1 MRRALILLVLPFVL
15 PASAQATAE
24 LTSFSVEPA
33 DLQAGGHPDVVIRQT
48 IAPSGSDDV
57 KDTFTRLA
65 PGLLGN
71 PQNAALCTSEQLR
84 SSEGCP
90 DDAKVGSVVVSARL
104 GPLYLPP
111 DVPVNG
117 TVYNLKPTGG
127 EPARLGLELNALA
140 GVAGTTYLEAP
151 VTLRPGP
158 DGIGLET
165 LFPEQPRDA
174 DGLDIQIRGVELT
187 FDGEASKGPFM
198 RMPTSCA
205 TGTSLARINSW
216 DAPDVFSQLTHTITP
231 TGCDAL
237 PFQPRADGSVGSPDQ
252 LLDGDFPPFS
262 TTLRLDPEGAALN
275 RAEVTLPTS
284 LAPNQ
289 AALMR
294 ACLRPQADATAC
306 PETSR
311 MGTAIIDSPLQ
322 AQPVRGPVYLAFNTP
337 APLPG
342 LMVVL
347 PPPVDL
353 RIDAVVETGA
363 FGVRNVF
370 PTNPDLPLRS
380 FTLEFF
386 GGPDGI
392 LQLTDDLCGAR
403 TPTAIT
409 ARLTAHSGKVS
420 EFKQE
425 LATPGCDPRAR
436 VTLRRKRKR
445 WTLAAVLTAARRGPD
460 ITSARVTLPKPLRR
474 GKPKPRIHVDG
485 RRVAV
490 RRAKRAVK
498 PRLAGGARRIK
509 IVWRGLKVKRGKKL
523 RPRAAVP
530 VRMVDERGK
539 TFALRPRAPRG

>member
-1 MRRALILLVLPFVL
+1 M
-15 PASAQATAE
+15 
-24 LTSFSVEPA
+24 
-33 DLQAGGHPDVVIRQT
+33 
-48 IAPSGSDDV
+48 
-57 KDTFTRLA
+57 
-65 PGLLGN
+65 
-71 PQNAALCTSEQLR
+71 
-84 SSEGCP
+84 
-90 DDAKVGSVVVSARL
+90 
-104 GPLYLPP
+104 
-111 DVPVNG
+111 
-117 TVYNLKPTGG
+117 
-127 EPARLGLELNALA
+127 
-140 GVAGTTYLEAP
+140 
-151 VTLRPGP
+151 
-158 DGIGLET
+158 
-165 LFPEQPRDA
+165 
-174 DGLDIQIRGVELT
+174 DIQIRGVELT

-205 TGTSLARINSW
+205 TGTSLGRINSW
-216 DAPDVFSQLTHTITP
+216 DAPDVFSQLTHTFTP
-231 TGCDAL
+231 TGCDSL
-237 PFQPRADGSVGSPDQ
+237 PFAPKADGSLGSPEQ
-252 LLDGDFPPFS
+252 LLDGDFPPLS

-284 LAPNQ
+284 IAPNQ

-306 PETSR
+306 PESSR

-322 AQPVRGPVYLAFNTP
+322 AEPVRGPVYLAFNTP

-392 LQLTDDLCGAR
+392 LQLTEDLCGPR
-403 TPTAIT
+403 TPTSIT
-409 ARLTAHSGKVS
+409 AKLTSHSGKVS
-420 EFKQE
+420 EFQQE
-425 LATPGCDPRAR
+425 LVTPGCDPRAR
-436 VTLRRKRKR
+436 VKLRKTKVG
-445 WTLAAVLTAARRGPD
+445 WSLVAVLTAARRGPD

-474 GKPKPRIHVDG
+474 GKRPPRVHVDG
-485 RRVAV
+485 SKTPAGRP
-490 RRAKRAVK
+490 KRAVK
-498 PRLAGGARRIK
+498 PRLGDGARRVK

-523 RPRAAVP
+523 RRTVPVP

-539 TFALRPRAPRG
+539 TFALRLRVPRG